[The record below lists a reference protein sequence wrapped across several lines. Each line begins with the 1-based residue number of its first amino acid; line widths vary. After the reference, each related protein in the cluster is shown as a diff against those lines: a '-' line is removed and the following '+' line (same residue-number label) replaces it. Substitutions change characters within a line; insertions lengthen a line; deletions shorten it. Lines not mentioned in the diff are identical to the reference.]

1 MNGKKLNYNKV
12 TLQKLPTYFRAR
24 LIIKLP
30 QILHKKEKSNLIKF
44 IKKRKEKQI
53 IKIKKHLKEGKN
65 NLADLLCENLFCTY
79 NYTMYML

>member
-1 MNGKKLNYNKV
+1 MIHQVKFSTFILLSIYAKLLFFLITIMNGKKLNYNKV

-44 IKKRKEKQI
+44 IKKKKRKTNYKN
-53 IKIKKHLKEGKN
+53 KKN
-65 NLADLLCENLFCTY
+65 I
-79 NYTMYML
+79 